1 MFKKGA
7 IYNRRT
13 DIHAEF
19 GGNPQSGIVPVKNHP
34 YVFLFSSM
42 KGEEYGYKDGWNND
56 GTYSY
61 SGEGQYG
68 NQEFVRGNR
77 AIRDHAANGKEL
89 HLFER
94 HGTGTYKYVGK
105 FAVSSAKVVKAKD
118 TGGKER
124 ELIKFVL
131 REA

>member
-7 IYNRRT
+7 IYNRRE

-19 GGNPQSGIVPVKNHP
+19 GGNQQSGIVPSATHP
-34 YVFLFSSM
+34 YVFLFSSQ
-42 KGEEYGYKDGWNND
+42 KGEEYGYKDGWNEN

-77 AIRDHAANGKEL
+77 AIRDHAIDGREL

-94 HGTGTYKYVGK
+94 HGVGTYKYVGK
-105 FAVSSAKVVKAKD
+105 FAFASYKLVKGSD
-118 TGGKER
+118 TRGNNR
-124 ELIKFVL
+124 QLIKFVL
-131 REA
+131 NQV